1 MVRFNKGLAIA
12 VVLAGIILF
21 AGRAGSIPERK
32 NACDCVADSSVARGD
47 SRSATVLYNGATVKI
62 ERPLTENG
70 DLWVT
75 AADLTRINGLAL
87 KPPGALC
94 LGDVCINLPQ
104 KGDVVLLRKKDGQE
118 WINVSG
124 LAQRLKQPFA
134 VDRET
139 GTWSFGPI
147 PETRTPFLKSA
158 VAPNFELPDRKGKL
172 IRLAD
177 FRGKK
182 VLLITWASWCGCRF
196 DVKNWEP
203 IYQRLKDRGFEIISV
218 AEDSG
223 GEAAAGPTFDSAHV
237 SFVTIVDPNHTIS
250 ALYNFVNVP
259 SAAWI
264 DEEGRIVRLNE
275 GTYAKKHSL
284 GAIKFGTDD
293 YAPAVED
300 WVTNGAKSKFV
311 WSAAERAKHLHPR
324 SLDEGRAQAL
334 FELAVYFSNQKD
346 LKKAKQYF
354 AEAESLDP
362 DNWNIH
368 RQDWNLT
375 DKKGQNRN
383 WLSKVTKS
391 KKPYYAPLDLP
402 K

>member
-1 MVRFNKGLAIA
+1 MFCFNKAPAIA
-12 VVLAGIILF
+12 SVSAGLVLFVG
-21 AGRAGSIPERK
+21 GNSRAE
-32 NACDCVADSSVARGD
+32 
-47 SRSATVLYNGATVKI
+47 TVLYNGAAVKI
-62 ERPLTENG
+62 EHPLTEKG

-75 AADLTRINGLAL
+75 ASDLQRINGLTL
-87 KPPGALC
+87 KPPGVLC
-94 LGDVCINLPQ
+94 VGDVCIKLSE
-104 KGDVVLLRKKDGQE
+104 KGDSPLLSKKDGQE

-134 VDRET
+134 VDRES

-172 IRLAD
+172 IRLSD
-177 FRGKK
+177 YRGKK
-182 VLLITWASWCGCRF
+182 VLLMTWASWCGCRF
-196 DVKNWEP
+196 DVREWEP
-203 IYQRLKDRGFEIISV
+203 IYQRLKDHGFEIISV

-237 SFVTIVDPNHTIS
+237 SFVTIIDPEHTIS
-250 ALYNFVNVP
+250 TLYNFVNVP

-264 DEEGRIVRLNE
+264 DEEGHVVRLNE
-275 GTYAKKHSL
+275 GTYAKKHTF
-284 GAIKFGTDD
+284 GAIKYGSDE

-300 WVTNGAKSKFV
+300 WVKNGAKSKFV
-311 WSAAERAKHLHPR
+311 WSPAETAKRVQPR
-324 SLDEGRAQAL
+324 TFDEGQAQAL
-334 FELAVYFSNQKD
+334 FHLGVYFSSNQKD

-362 DNWNIH
+362 NNWNIH
-368 RQDWNLT
+368 RQDWALT
-375 DKKGQNRN
+375 DKKAQNRN
-383 WLSKVTKS
+383 WLSKVTKL

-402 K
+402 R

>member
-1 MVRFNKGLAIA
+1 MLRLNKSLGVA
-12 VVLAGIILF
+12 VVVAALLLLA
-21 AGRAGSIPERK
+21 APAGSIPAH
-32 NACDCVADSSVARGD
+32 NSACDCLADSSPVGD
-47 SRSATVLYNGATVKI
+47 SRAATVLYNGATIKI
-62 ERPLTENG
+62 EHPRTENG
-70 DLWVT
+70 DLWLT
-75 AADLTRINGLAL
+75 AADLERVSGLAL

-104 KGDVVLLRKKDGQE
+104 KGDVVLLRKKDGAE

-172 IRLAD
+172 IRLSD

-182 VLLITWASWCGCRF
+182 VFLMTWASWCRCRF

-203 IYQRLKDRGFEIISV
+203 IYQRLKDHGFEIISV

-264 DEEGRIVRLNE
+264 DEEGRIVRMNE
-275 GTYAKKHSL
+275 GTYAKRHSL
-284 GAIKFGTDD
+284 GAIKFGSDD
-293 YAPAVED
+293 YAPALED
-300 WVTNGAKSKFV
+300 WVKNGPKSKFV
-311 WSAAERAKHLHPR
+311 WSAAERAKRVQPR
-324 SLDEGRAQAL
+324 SFDEGRAQAL
-334 FELAVYFSNQKD
+334 FHLGVYFASQNE

-354 AEAESLDP
+354 AEAEALDP

-368 RQDWNLT
+368 RQDWALT
-375 DKKGQNRN
+375 DKKAQNRN
-383 WLSKVTKS
+383 WLSKVTKL

>member
-1 MVRFNKGLAIA
+1 MVRVHPALVIA
-12 VVLAGIILF
+12 AVLAGF
-21 AGRAGSIPERK
+21 ALVASGGRLMSEPAAPASHP
-32 NACDCVADSSVARGD
+32 A
-47 SRSATVLYNGATVKI
+47 ATVLSHGATIKIEQPKI
-62 ERPLTENG
+62 ERG

-75 AADLTRINGLAL
+75 AADLERINGLAL
-87 KPPGALC
+87 KPPGVLC
-94 LGDVCINLPQ
+94 VGDVCIKLTE
-104 KGDVVLLRKKDGQE
+104 KGDAALLRKKDGQE
-118 WINVSG
+118 WINATG
-124 LAQRLKQPFA
+124 LAQKIQQPFA
-134 VDRET
+134 VDRES

-158 VAPNFELPDRKGKL
+158 LAPNFELPDRKGKL
-172 IRLAD
+172 IHLSD

-182 VLLITWASWCGCRF
+182 VVLMTWASWCGCRF

-223 GEAAAGPTFDSAHV
+223 GEAAAGPTFDAAHV
-237 SFVTIVDPNHTIS
+237 SFVTIVDPSHTIS

-264 DEEGRIVRLNE
+264 DEEGHIVRLNE
-275 GTYAKKHSL
+275 GTYAKKHNL
-284 GAIKFGTDD
+284 GMIKFGSDD

-300 WVTNGAKSKFV
+300 WVTNGVKSKFI
-311 WSAAERAKHLHPR
+311 WSAAEMAKHLHPR
-324 SLDEGRAQAL
+324 TLDEGRAQSL
-334 FELAVYFSNQKD
+334 FELGVYFSNQKD

-354 AEAESLDP
+354 AEAEALDP

-368 RQDWNLT
+368 RQDWAIT
-375 DKKGQNRN
+375 DKKAQNRN
-383 WLSKVTKS
+383 WLTKVTKS

>member
-1 MVRFNKGLAIA
+1 MIRFTHVFA
-12 VVLAGIILF
+12 VVAAFVGTVLVGAV
-21 AGRAGSIPERK
+21 AARAE
-32 NACDCVADSSVARGD
+32 
-47 SRSATVLYNGATVKI
+47 TVLYNGAAVKVTN
-62 ERPLTENG
+62 PLVENG
-70 DLWVT
+70 DLWVK
-75 AADLTRINGLAL
+75 ADDLQRINGLAL
-87 KPPGALC
+87 KPPGVLC
-94 LGDVCINLPQ
+94 VGDVCIKLAQ
-104 KGDVVLLRKKDGQE
+104 KGEAAVLRKKDGQD

-124 LAQRLKQPFA
+124 LALLLKQSVA

-182 VLLITWASWCGCRF
+182 VLLMTWASWCGCRF
-196 DVKNWEP
+196 DVKSWEP
-203 IYQRLKDRGFEIISV
+203 IYRRLKDRGFEIISV

-237 SFVTIVDPNHTIS
+237 SFVTIVDPQHVIS

-275 GTYAKKHSL
+275 GTYAKKHAF
-284 GAIKFGTDD
+284 GAIKYGSDE
-293 YAPAVED
+293 YAPAIED
-300 WVTNGAKSKFV
+300 WVKNGAKSKFA
-311 WSAAERAKHLHPR
+311 WSPAEVAKRIQPR
-324 SLDEGRAQAL
+324 TSDEGRAQAL
-334 FELAVYFSNQKD
+334 FELGVHFANQKD

-362 DNWNIH
+362 NNWNIH
-368 RQDWNLT
+368 RQDWALT
-375 DKKGQNRN
+375 DKRAQNRN
-383 WLSKVTKS
+383 WMMKVTKL

>member
-1 MVRFNKGLAIA
+1 MLLFKTALAVT
-12 VVLAGIILF
+12 VVFVGIVLSVP
-21 AGRAGSIPERK
+21 GSSRAE
-32 NACDCVADSSVARGD
+32 
-47 SRSATVLYNGATVKI
+47 TVLYNGAVVKI
-62 ERPLTENG
+62 EHPLGENG

-75 AADLTRINGLAL
+75 AADLQRINGLAL
-87 KPPGALC
+87 KPPGVLC
-94 LGDVCINLPQ
+94 VGDVCIKLAE
-104 KGDVVLLRKKDGQE
+104 KGTSPLLKKKDGQE

-124 LAQRLKQPFA
+124 LAQQLKQPFA

-158 VAPNFELPDRKGKL
+158 VAPNFELPDRKGKM
-172 IRLAD
+172 IRLSD
-177 FRGKK
+177 YRGKK
-182 VLLITWASWCGCRF
+182 VLLMTWASWCGCRF

-203 IYQRLKDRGFEIISV
+203 IYQRLKNHGFEIISV

-237 SFVTIVDPNHTIS
+237 SFVTIIDPEHTIS
-250 ALYNFVNVP
+250 TLYNFVNVP

-264 DEEGRIVRLNE
+264 DEEGRVVRLNE
-275 GTYAKKHSL
+275 GTYARKHSL
-284 GAIKFGTDD
+284 GAINFGSDE

-300 WVTNGAKSKFV
+300 WVKNGAKSKYA
-311 WSAAERAKHLHPR
+311 WSPAEMAKRVQPR
-324 SLDEGRAQAL
+324 TSDEGRAQAL
-334 FELAVYFSNQKD
+334 FHLGVYFSSQKD

-375 DKKGQNRN
+375 DKKAQNRN
-383 WLSKVTKS
+383 WLTKVTKS

>member
-1 MVRFNKGLAIA
+1 MFRFNRALAVA
-12 VVLAGIILF
+12 VVLAAIILF
-21 AGRAGSIPERK
+21 AGGAGSLPERR
-32 NACDCVADSSVARGD
+32 NACDCVADSSGVVGD
-47 SRSATVLYNGATVKI
+47 SRPVTVLYNGGAVKV
-62 ERPLTENG
+62 ERPRLEKG

-75 AADLTRINGLAL
+75 ASDLQRINGLTL
-87 KPPGALC
+87 KPPGVVC
-94 LGDVCINLPQ
+94 LGDVCIKLSE
-104 KGDVVLLRKKDGQE
+104 KGENALLQKKDGQD
-118 WINVSG
+118 WVNLSG
-124 LAQRLKQPFA
+124 LALNQKQPFA

-147 PETRTPFLKSA
+147 PETRTPFLKSGL
-158 VAPNFELPDRKGKL
+158 APNFELPDRKGKM
-172 IRLAD
+172 IRLSD
-177 FRGKK
+177 YRGKK
-182 VLLITWASWCGCRF
+182 VLLMTWASWCGCRF
-196 DVKNWEP
+196 DVKEWQP
-203 IYQRLKDRGFEIISV
+203 IYERLKDRGFEIISV

-237 SFVTIVDPNHTIS
+237 SFVTIVDPNHAIS
-250 ALYNFVNVP
+250 DLYHFVNVP

-264 DEEGRIVRLNE
+264 DEEGRVVRLNE
-275 GTYAKKHSL
+275 GTYAKKHTF
-284 GAIKFGTDD
+284 GAIKYGSDE

-300 WVTNGAKSKFV
+300 WVKNGPKSKYV
-311 WSAAERAKHLHPR
+311 WSASEMAKRVQPR
-324 SLDEGRAQAL
+324 TSDEGRAQAL
-334 FELAVYFSNQKD
+334 FHLGVYFSNQKD

-354 AEAESLDP
+354 AEAEALDP

-383 WLSKVTKS
+383 WLSKVTKL

>member
-1 MVRFNKGLAIA
+1 MFRFNKALAITA
-12 VVLAGIILF
+12 VSAGLVLFVG
-21 AGRAGSIPERK
+21 GSSRAE
-32 NACDCVADSSVARGD
+32 
-47 SRSATVLYNGATVKI
+47 TVLYNGAAVKI
-62 ERPLTENG
+62 EHPLTENG
-70 DLWVT
+70 DLWVK
-75 AADLTRINGLAL
+75 ASDLQRINGLTL
-87 KPPGALC
+87 KPPGVLC
-94 LGDVCINLPQ
+94 VGDVCIKLSE
-104 KGDVVLLRKKDGQE
+104 KGDSALLRKKGGQE

-134 VDRET
+134 VDHES

-158 VAPNFELPDRKGKL
+158 VAPNFELPDRKGKP
-172 IRLAD
+172 IRLSD
-177 FRGKK
+177 YRGKK
-182 VLLITWASWCGCRF
+182 VLLMTWASWCGCRF
-196 DVKNWEP
+196 DVREWEP

-237 SFVTIVDPNHTIS
+237 SFVTIIDPEHTIS
-250 ALYNFVNVP
+250 TLYNFVNVP

-264 DEEGRIVRLNE
+264 DEEGHVVRLNE
-275 GTYAKKHSL
+275 GTYAKKHTV
-284 GAIKFGTDD
+284 GAIKYGSDE

-300 WVTNGAKSKFV
+300 WVQNGAKSKFV
-311 WSAAERAKHLHPR
+311 WSPAEMAKRVPTR
-324 SLDEGRAQAL
+324 TSDEGRAQAL
-334 FELAVYFSNQKD
+334 FHLGVYFANQKD

-354 AEAESLDP
+354 AEAEALDP

-368 RQDWNLT
+368 RQDWALT
-375 DKKGQNRN
+375 DKKAQNRN
-383 WLSKVTKS
+383 WLGKVTKL

>member
-1 MVRFNKGLAIA
+1 MTLEISLVVLAAFNRKGVGMFRVNQALAIA
-12 VVLAGIILF
+12 ATFVGIVLIAT
-21 AGRAGSIPERK
+21 GS
-32 NACDCVADSSVARGD
+32 
-47 SRSATVLYNGATVKI
+47 SRSETVLYNGSAVKVDH
-62 ERPLTENG
+62 PLVEQG

-75 AADLTRINGLAL
+75 ASDLQRINGLTL
-87 KPPGALC
+87 KPPGVLC
-94 LGDVCINLPQ
+94 LGDVCINLGQ
-104 KGDVVLLRKKDGQE
+104 KGDSALLRKKDGQE
-118 WINVSG
+118 WVNASG

-134 VDRET
+134 VDRES
-139 GTWSFGPI
+139 GTWSFGTI

-158 VAPNFELPDRKGKL
+158 VAPNFELPDRKGKI
-172 IRLAD
+172 IRLSD
-177 FRGKK
+177 YRGKK
-182 VLLITWASWCGCRF
+182 VLLMTWASWCGCRF

-237 SFVTIVDPNHTIS
+237 SFVTIVDPDHTIS

-264 DEEGRIVRLNE
+264 DEEGHVVRLNE

-284 GAIKFGTDD
+284 GAIKFGSDE

-300 WVTNGAKSKFV
+300 WVKNGPKSKFI
-311 WSAAERAKHLHPR
+311 WSPAEMAKRVQPR
-324 SLDEGRAQAL
+324 TSDEGRAQAL
-334 FELAVYFSNQKD
+334 FHLGVYFSNQKD

-362 DNWNIH
+362 NNWNIH
-368 RQDWNLT
+368 RQDWALT

-383 WLSKVTKS
+383 WFTKVTKS

>member
-1 MVRFNKGLAIA
+1 MVRVN
-12 VVLAGIILF
+12 
-21 AGRAGSIPERK
+21 RALVSAALLVASLPLGSS
-32 NACDCVADSSVARGD
+32 DSLRAEPAASGPQRG
-47 SRSATVLYNGATVKI
+47 ATVLSNGATIKI
-62 ERPLTENG
+62 EHPRIEKG

-75 AADLTRINGLAL
+75 AADLERINGLAL
-87 KPPGALC
+87 KPPGVLC
-94 LGDVCINLPQ
+94 VGDVCIKLTE
-104 KGDVVLLRKKDGQE
+104 KGDGALLQKKDGQE
-118 WINVSG
+118 WINATG
-124 LAQRLKQPFA
+124 LAQRIQQPFA
-134 VDRET
+134 VDRES

-172 IRLAD
+172 IKLSD

-182 VLLITWASWCGCRF
+182 VLLITWASWCGCRL

-218 AEDSG
+218 AEDTA
-223 GEAAAGPTFDSAHV
+223 GEAAAGPTFDAAHV
-237 SFVTIVDPNHTIS
+237 SFVTMVDPSHTIS

-264 DEEGRIVRLNE
+264 DEEGHIVRLNE

-300 WVTNGAKSKFV
+300 WVKNGAKSRFA
-311 WSAAERAKHLHPR
+311 WSAAEIAKHVHPR
-324 SLDEGRAQAL
+324 SLDQGRAQAL
-334 FELAVYFSNQKD
+334 FALGVYFSNQKD
-346 LKKAKQYF
+346 LKKAKPYF

-368 RQDWNLT
+368 RQDWAIT
-375 DKKGQNRN
+375 DKKAQNRN
-383 WLSKVTKS
+383 WLTKVTKS
-391 KKPYYAPLDLP
+391 KKPYYAQLDLP